1 MSQRDLDSATF
12 FAKQGVI
19 KMNQEIINSTGCCD
33 PFDPTPWENK
43 EIQWKDKLFVKD
55 HVSSFVHI
63 PLNMNKKMIKNMKL
77 IEKAEAKVPQMI
89 MLSDEKSPWGSD
101 IFIEVSKPVPGAEMT
116 TLSGVFLSKV
126 FEGSYQN
133 MGKWVKEMTQYV
145 KEKRK
150 TVEMIYFYY
159 TTCPKCAK
167 VYGKNYVV
175 LLAKV
180 S

>member
-1 MSQRDLDSATF
+1 M
-12 FAKQGVI
+12 
-19 KMNQEIINSTGCCD
+19 MQETKISTGCCD
-33 PFDPTPWENK
+33 PFDRAPWENK
-43 EIQWKDKLFVKD
+43 EIQWQDKLFVKD

-63 PLNMNKKMIKNMKL
+63 PINMNKKMIKNMKL
-77 IEKAEAKVPQMI
+77 IEKAEAKAPNMI

-101 IFIEVSKPVPGAEMT
+101 IFIEVSKPAPGADMT
-116 TLSGVFLSKV
+116 KLSGVFLSKV

-133 MGKWVKEMTQYV
+133 MGKWVKEMHNYV
-145 KEKRK
+145 KEKNK
-150 TVEMIYFYY
+150 TLDMIYFYY
-159 TTCPKCAK
+159 STCPKCAK